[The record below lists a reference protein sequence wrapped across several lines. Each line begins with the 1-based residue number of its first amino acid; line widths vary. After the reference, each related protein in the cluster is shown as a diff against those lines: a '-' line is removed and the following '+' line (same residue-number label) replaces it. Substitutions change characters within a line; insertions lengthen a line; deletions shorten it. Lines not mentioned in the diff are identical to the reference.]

1 MVNPK
6 NINFSQTTINKNFNI
21 PDNVAK
27 SLRQN
32 KINIDKYA
40 NIIKKSGA
48 NNVMKDMTPIRVVNV
63 KGQYVVSDVNSRL
76 YLAK

>member
-63 KGQYVVSDVNSRL
+63 KGQYVVRDVNSRL

>member
-6 NINFSQTTINKNFNI
+6 NINFSQTTINKNFDI

>member
-6 NINFSQTTINKNFNI
+6 NINFSQTTINKNFDI

-63 KGQYVVSDVNSRL
+63 KEQYVVSDVNSRL

>member
-6 NINFSQTTINKNFNI
+6 NINFSQTTINKNFDI

-48 NNVMKDMTPIRVVNV
+48 NNVMKDMTTIRVVNV
-63 KGQYVVSDVNSRL
+63 KGQYVVTDVNSRL

>member
-6 NINFSQTTINKNFNI
+6 NINFSQTTFNKNFDI

-32 KINIDKYA
+32 KININKYA

-48 NNVMKDMTPIRVVNV
+48 NNVMKDMTPIKVVNV